1 MKNNVEITEMLK
13 SEVKKYQCEQRY
25 LHTLSVYGEC
35 NKLADIFQ
43 ISAEVSTLPAPA
55 MERVTIT
62 PVADRNITGFAQHC
76 FTT

>member
-35 NKLADIFQ
+35 KKLADIF
-43 ISAEVSTLPAPA
+43 SLSE
-55 MERVTIT
+55 EEKE
-62 PVADRNITGFAQHC
+62 
-76 FTT
+76 